1 MKKSILMLMVA
12 GLLVS
17 MPVLAADAVKNDTS
31 KECVI
36 RCAAQT
42 ESIIEKINRLKT
54 EIESGKNTY
63 SAEELK
69 KLEKKLNEANEI
81 LKSLDHPQ

>member
-1 MKKSILMLMVA
+1 MKKSILMLVVA
-12 GLLVS
+12 GLLAA
-17 MPVLAADAVKNDTS
+17 MPVMSAEKAKSDPN

-36 RCAAQT
+36 RCVAQA
-42 ESIIEKINRLKT
+42 ESIVEKINRLKI

-69 KLEKKLNEANEI
+69 KLEKQLNETSEMM
-81 LKSLDHPQ
+81 KSLEKK

>member
-12 GLLVS
+12 GLFAA
-17 MPVLAADAVKNDTS
+17 MPALAAESAKSDPS

-36 RCAAQT
+36 RCVAQA
-42 ESIIEKINRLKT
+42 ESIVEKINRLKT
-54 EIESGKNTY
+54 EIESGENTY

-69 KLEKKLNEANEI
+69 KLEKQLNETNEMM
-81 LKSLDHPQ
+81 KSLEKK

>member
-12 GLLVS
+12 GLMAS
-17 MPVLAADAVKNDTS
+17 MPVLAADTAKSDTS

-36 RCAAQT
+36 RCVAQT
-42 ESIIEKINRLKT
+42 ESIVEKINRLKT
-54 EIESGKNTY
+54 EIASGKNTY

-69 KLEKKLNEANEI
+69 KLEKKLNEANEMAD
-81 LKSLDHPQ
+81 SLEKK

>member
-1 MKKSILMLMVA
+1 MKKSILMLMVV
-12 GLLVS
+12 GLFAA
-17 MPVLAADAVKNDTS
+17 MPALAAENAKSDSS

-36 RCAAQT
+36 RCVAQA
-42 ESIIEKINRLKT
+42 ESIVEKINRLKT

-69 KLEKKLNEANEI
+69 KLEKQLNETNEMMR
-81 LKSLDHPQ
+81 SLEKK